1 MRGLFSRKNRPS
13 AGGKTLF
20 RKIFQIRMRIHPE
33 KHSESRRLS
42 EKGFLCSNR
51 EFRQKTKEGSPAS
64 HTVVPPP

>member
-20 RKIFQIRMRIHPE
+20 ERSVQIRMRIHPE

-51 EFRQKTKEGSPAS
+51 EFRQKQKRISGITHRRSP
-64 HTVVPPP
+64 P